1 MHPSPQ
7 ALAYFDAAEKGLF
20 WSATELCWC
29 TLVILSSLNAADPD
43 FYVPNWLYLGKSY
56 YQLGKKED
64 ARKWL
69 KKAAE
74 HHGDVPDDKEVY
86 L

>member
-1 MHPSPQ
+1 
-7 ALAYFDAAEKGLF
+7 
-20 WSATELCWC
+20 
-29 TLVILSSLNAADPD
+29 VILSSLNAADPD

-74 HHGDVPDDKEVY
+74 HQGNEVY
-86 L
+86 HSISTLPQCRACSSI

>member
-1 MHPSPQ
+1 M
-7 ALAYFDAAEKGLF
+7 
-20 WSATELCWC
+20 
-29 TLVILSSLNAADPD
+29 ILSSLNAADPD